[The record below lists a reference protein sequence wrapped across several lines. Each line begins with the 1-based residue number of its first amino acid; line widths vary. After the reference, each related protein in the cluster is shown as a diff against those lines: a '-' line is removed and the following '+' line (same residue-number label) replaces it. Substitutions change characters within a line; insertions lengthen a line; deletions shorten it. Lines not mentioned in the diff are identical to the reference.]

1 MERAGATAVPAPLR
15 RRVPAD
21 HLRGHP
27 PADQLRRGRRLRHR
41 RRQTAPE
48 VRAPRFSKNLRD
60 RRDHARDATAHR
72 PAPGRPPKYQHHHG
86 IQGRLPQGGHQ
97 RPPGLHR
104 PTSGATPGRR
114 VPHPHRRRVGGVP
127 WSLRPAQGVAG
138 HLRPVLRHRMPPRAL
153 LHPLPPAAPRPS
165 PTRPADRDRQQPTRP
180 SPGGTPAGLGRGS
193 RRPEDQPRRHPSETR
208 PHRPDHRPPQRRR
221 PPGHARLPRHRR
233 PDGDRHRTCQPRRA
247 TLMTTLAVTADLLH
261 HLVTGSHAEGVTAL
275 AVQAAIGH
283 DTGVLLVADHGAD
296 FIDHT
301 WQLPGGTV
309 LPGQS
314 LTDALHPVVA
324 TIGMSITEVTGY
336 LGHHNDHTG
345 QEVTRT
351 FCFTVTVTDPDA
363 ICRSAI
369 IGHRWACLDDL
380 PSLLGL
386 PNQAAW
392 PLAQPA
398 APTPAAQEPQL
409 SEPLRTWARG
419 IYSDEAAVELLIAH
433 AAFLNRSDFIDRC
446 VVPKANHADNQTAAS
461 IDLDTRNA
469 ALLSQAILHATGHR
483 PPDAAPNPLTPKR
496 FR

>member
-1 MERAGATAVPAPLR
+1 
-15 RRVPAD
+15 
-21 HLRGHP
+21 
-27 PADQLRRGRRLRHR
+27 
-41 RRQTAPE
+41 
-48 VRAPRFSKNLRD
+48 
-60 RRDHARDATAHR
+60 
-72 PAPGRPPKYQHHHG
+72 
-86 IQGRLPQGGHQ
+86 
-97 RPPGLHR
+97 
-104 PTSGATPGRR
+104 
-114 VPHPHRRRVGGVP
+114 
-127 WSLRPAQGVAG
+127 
-138 HLRPVLRHRMPPRAL
+138 
-153 LHPLPPAAPRPS
+153 
-165 PTRPADRDRQQPTRP
+165 
-180 SPGGTPAGLGRGS
+180 
-193 RRPEDQPRRHPSETR
+193 
-208 PHRPDHRPPQRRR
+208 
-221 PPGHARLPRHRR
+221 
-233 PDGDRHRTCQPRRA
+233 
-247 TLMTTLAVTADLLH
+247 MTTLAVTADLLH

-336 LGHHNDHTG
+336 LGHHDDHTG

-461 IDLDTRNA
+461 IDWSAAITTLDTGGLPCSRSEERILRLAASLGNGLPVNLRDATTDLDTRNA

-483 PPDAAPNPLTPKR
+483 PPAAAPNPLTPKR